1 MHIKILGSGQ
11 EVGRSAILLSDKKE
25 SIVMDYGVKINPE
38 PPSYP
43 QKEKAGAM
51 IISHAH
57 LDHCGAA
64 PIMMGR
70 KIPVFM
76 NDVTLELSML
86 LIKDSVKVA
95 MKNGYGVPF
104 SKNDEKRLVRQTK
117 IVSYN
122 QKFRAAHFDCFL
134 YDSGHIPGSSSIF
147 VNGKKKVFYT
157 ADIQT
162 KNTYS
167 YKNQPERIKE
177 EQRFIQAV
185 EESLAKNEPVL
196 IPVFAIGRAQEILL
210 ILEKYSKKIAIDG
223 MAKTASEIIEDYGAY
238 LNDAKKLR
246 NILSH
251 AHFIKSREEREKALK
266 NHSIIISSAG
276 MLGGGPAVHYLRE
289 LSKSREI
296 GRA

>member
-1 MHIKILGSGQ
+1 ML
-11 EVGRSAILLSDKKE
+11 
-25 SIVMDYGVKINPE
+25 
-38 PPSYP
+38 P
-43 QKEKAGAM
+43 QKT
-51 IISHAH
+51 
-57 LDHCGAA
+57 
-64 PIMMGR
+64 
-70 KIPVFM
+70 
-76 NDVTLELSML
+76 DV
-86 LIKDSVKVA
+86 LITES
-95 MKNGYGVPF
+95 
-104 SKNDEKRLVRQTK
+104 
-117 IVSYN
+117 
-122 QKFRAAHFDCFL
+122 
-134 YDSGHIPGSSSIF
+134 
-147 VNGKKKVFYT
+147 
-157 ADIQT
+157 
-162 KNTYS
+162 TYS

-289 LSKSREI
+289 LSKSRESKVLFTGFLVEDSP
-296 GRA
+296 GRNLIETKIFQNAEEKFKVHCDLQQFELSAHADHKGLLSIIEKTKPETVICVHGDRTDEFAKEIEEKYNIQAFGPKNGEDIKV